1 VITARNRK
9 GNEPAIFQYARTDE
23 NGNCSFNLEK
33 EGDWFF
39 YATHMI
45 TSPDKNDTDWESF
58 WTTFSFGLKK

>member
-1 VITARNRK
+1 MITARNRK

-39 YATHMI
+39 HATHMI